1 MKIRYLSLIVL
12 LVMSV
17 FAPMQAQ
24 TYDNLWKE
32 LEVLERKDLPKSVI
46 SEAMKIY
53 DKAKAE
59 QNVPQMMK
67 AYLTAMQY
75 RSLLTPDSLKVDM
88 TGLEQWASQTGS
100 MEDKAILYSILGEMT
115 MPADVK
121 KGLEMCIRDRSCGIH
136 YRLFPRLVTNL
147 MPAGSRAQ
155 PVHVLRPSHR
165 LP

>member
-53 DKAKAE
+53 DKAKGHGQLQQFRCRCRNPR
-59 QNVPQMMK
+59 QNNHNFHDQ
-67 AYLTAMQY
+67 
-75 RSLLTPDSLKVDM
+75 
-88 TGLEQWASQTGS
+88 
-100 MEDKAILYSILGEMT
+100 
-115 MPADVK
+115 
-121 KGLEMCIRDRSCGIH
+121 
-136 YRLFPRLVTNL
+136 
-147 MPAGSRAQ
+147 
-155 PVHVLRPSHR
+155 
-165 LP
+165 

>member
-53 DKAKAE
+53 DKAKRNRMYRNDE
-59 QNVPQMMK
+59 SLSHCHGVP
-67 AYLTAMQY
+67 
-75 RSLLTPDSLKVDM
+75 
-88 TGLEQWASQTGS
+88 
-100 MEDKAILYSILGEMT
+100 
-115 MPADVK
+115 
-121 KGLEMCIRDRSCGIH
+121 
-136 YRLFPRLVTNL
+136 FPFN
-147 MPAGSRAQ
+147 SR
-155 PVHVLRPSHR
+155 
-165 LP
+165 

>member
-24 TYDNLWKE
+24 TYDYLWKE

-75 RSLLTPDSLKVDM
+75 RSLLTPEGRYEWFGTMGFPNRQYGRQSYIVF
-88 TGLEQWASQTGS
+88 
-100 MEDKAILYSILGEMT
+100 YSG
-115 MPADVK
+115 
-121 KGLEMCIRDRSCGIH
+121 
-136 YRLFPRLVTNL
+136 
-147 MPAGSRAQ
+147 
-155 PVHVLRPSHR
+155 
-165 LP
+165 